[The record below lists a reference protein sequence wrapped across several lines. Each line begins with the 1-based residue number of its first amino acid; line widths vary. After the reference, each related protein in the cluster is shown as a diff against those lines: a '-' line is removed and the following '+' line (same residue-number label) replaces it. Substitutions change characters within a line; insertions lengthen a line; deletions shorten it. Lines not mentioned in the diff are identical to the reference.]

1 MENLNSIWS
10 PTEALFL
17 LKSKTASNNLSYSSV
32 RSINQV
38 NRHWKADFKFNPSK
52 NPTSQL
58 VHPGFIHRGTAPS
71 INSFLHAMNTA
82 RHAGIDIQY
91 EKGSGERLPY
101 TNECFEAVFCMDVL
115 QEVENGGKLFSEIFR
130 VLKPGG
136 VLYFDLSNTI
146 SLPLPLELKAQ
157 QERIKS
163 KSNYLAKHKWG
174 ILIKPISK
182 SVRKQ
187 GIPSLLE
194 STRLKINQLLPSNKM
209 ESWNEKL
216 KKYYAYTFIS
226 AVINV
231 ILSEENK
238 LNYRSYSIVSSK

>member
-17 LKSKTASNNLSYSSV
+17 LKSKTASNDLSYSPV

-38 NRHWKADFKFNPSK
+38 NHHWKADFKFNPSK

-58 VHPGFIHRGTAPS
+58 VHPGFIHRGTDPYT
-71 INSFLHAMNTA
+71 NSFLLAMNTA

-115 QEVENGGKLFSEIFR
+115 QEVENGARLFSEIFR

-146 SLPLPLELKAQ
+146 DLPMPLELRAQ
-157 QERIKS
+157 QERMKS
-163 KSNYLAKHKWG
+163 KSNYIAKHKWG
-174 ILIKPISK
+174 ILIKPRVK
-182 SVRKQ
+182 SAQVQR
-187 GIPSLLE
+187 IPNLVE
-194 STRLKINQLLPSNKM
+194 STLQKLKKHQALKKL
-209 ESWNEKL
+209 ESWNEKF
-216 KKYYAYTFIS
+216 KQYYPFTLLS
-226 AVINV
+226 AVLNS
-231 ILSEENK
+231 LLNEDNK
-238 LNYRSYSIVSSK
+238 LNYRSYAIVASK